1 MIPGYR
7 IAVLISFLIFML
19 LLHCQKSP
27 RLPEPTI
34 VSETQRLPLLKDR
47 PVRNIIFYIGD
58 GMGITQITSARI
70 YAVGPD
76 GRLTIDRFP
85 ITGLV
90 TTHSA
95 DRLVTDSAAGATA
108 MSTGVKTRNGIVGM
122 SADSTAYTTILEIA
136 QELDKATGLVATSSI
151 THATPASFA
160 AHVPSRRMESRI
172 ARQLLERKINV
183 LLGGGRAFFIPRN
196 QDGSARQDNQNLLDL
211 ARNLGYTVVETR
223 QALQDAD
230 GPYLLGLFSDKG
242 MLTQAPEPTLA
253 EMTQKA
259 LKILRN
265 DPEGFFLMVEG
276 SQIDWGGHANDA
288 EKTIRQLLLFDEAV
302 KVGVDFALHDLH
314 TLVIVTADH
323 ETGGMALEGGSLSHR
338 KLDIDWTTDY
348 HTGQSVPLFAFGPHA
363 LSFSGVLNNTDIPR
377 LIAVL
382 WGVSDFPRP
391 LQRYSENLP

>member
-1 MIPGYR
+1 M
-7 IAVLISFLIFML
+7 ASLISFLALIFFL
-19 LLHCQKSP
+19 QCQTSP

-108 MSTGVKTRNGIVGM
+108 MSTGVKTRNGMVGM
-122 SADSTAYTTILEIA
+122 SADSTAYFTILEIA

-160 AHVPSRRMESRI
+160 AHVPSRRMEPLI
-172 ARQLLERKINV
+172 AEQLLQRKVNV
-183 LLGGGRAFFIPRN
+183 LLGGGRAFFIPRD
-196 QDGSARQDNQNLLDL
+196 QDGSAREDNQNLLDL

-230 GPYLLGLFSDKG
+230 GPYLLGLFADKG
-242 MLTQAPEPTLA
+242 MLTRESEPTLA
-253 EMTQKA
+253 EMTEKA
-259 LKILRN
+259 LEILRN

-288 EKTIRQLLLFDEAV
+288 GKTIRQLLQFDEAV
-302 KVGVDFALHDLH
+302 KVGVDFALKDFH

-323 ETGGMALEGGSLSHR
+323 ETGGMALEGGSVQD
-338 KLDIDWTTDY
+338 KQLDIDWTTNY

-391 LQRYSENLP
+391 LQQSTEPLP